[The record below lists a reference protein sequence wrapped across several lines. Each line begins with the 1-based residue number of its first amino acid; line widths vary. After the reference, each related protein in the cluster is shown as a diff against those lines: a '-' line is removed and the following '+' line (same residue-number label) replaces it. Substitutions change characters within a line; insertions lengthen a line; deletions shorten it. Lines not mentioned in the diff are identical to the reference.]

1 MTWWSFGIHRQKHL
15 YAFVTISN
23 VDHFKCNTAVGPNP
37 VLRCQRCL
45 VSGTYFVQRPHFVYI
60 HTYRRIF
67 LSLSSIY
74 DGALFSDTSIMALFF
89 LYTSGLVH
97 YLESKQHLMIVPAIS
112 LLCACIPVSTKQN
125 RISWWLC
132 QAVNNMGT
140 PHQDY

>member
-1 MTWWSFGIHRQKHL
+1 MTWWSFWIHRHL

-74 DGALFSDTSIMALFF
+74 DGALFSDTSIMALLF
-89 LYTSGLVH
+89 LNTSGLVH
-97 YLESKQHLMIVPAIS
+97 YLKSKQHLMIVPAIS

-125 RISWWLC
+125 RIS
-132 QAVNNMGT
+132 
-140 PHQDY
+140 

>member
-1 MTWWSFGIHRQKHL
+1 MTWWSFWIHRHL

-23 VDHFKCNTAVGPNP
+23 VDHFKCNTALGPNP

-74 DGALFSDTSIMALFF
+74 DGALFSDTSIMALLF
-89 LYTSGLVH
+89 LNTSGLVH
-97 YLESKQHLMIVPAIS
+97 YLKSKQHLMIVPAIS

-125 RISWWLC
+125 RIS
-132 QAVNNMGT
+132 
-140 PHQDY
+140 

>member
-1 MTWWSFGIHRQKHL
+1 MTWRSFWIHIQKHS
-15 YAFVTISN
+15 YAFVTIFN
-23 VDHFKCNTAVGPNP
+23 VHHFKCNTAVGPNP

-74 DGALFSDTSIMALFF
+74 DGALFSDTSIMALLF
-89 LYTSGLVH
+89 LNTSGLVH
-97 YLESKQHLMIVPAIS
+97 YLKSKQHLMIVPAIS

-125 RISWWLC
+125 RIS
-132 QAVNNMGT
+132 
-140 PHQDY
+140 